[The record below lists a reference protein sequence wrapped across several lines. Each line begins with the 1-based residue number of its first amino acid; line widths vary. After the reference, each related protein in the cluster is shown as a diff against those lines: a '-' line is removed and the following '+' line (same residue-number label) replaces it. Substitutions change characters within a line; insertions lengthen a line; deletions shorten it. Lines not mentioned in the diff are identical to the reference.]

1 MDAEDVAAMLSVYN
15 DICARD
21 VTLAFAVRSVN
32 SVKASIHSSI
42 KELQIVRRY

>member
-21 VTLAFAVRSVN
+21 VTLAFVRSVN